1 MYILVYNKEGV
12 RILSFILKLLFEVIL
27 LLLFILK
34 LDSVYLYIGFGVVIL
49 AEILFYILGGRTD
62 SRRLIESGIEEVANG
77 NLSKKFRTTNKAY
90 MKIAENLNKI
100 LYNYRSALS
109 QIAYSSE
116 SVLAIT
122 KELASATHDTNQS
135 INEIAKTIEEISV
148 GAEEQKNKVE
158 EVLSMINKLRS
169 FSQETT
175 QENRKVKEQWD
186 KTNKSFIQTG
196 KILERLI
203 KNMEGRIGRNQSL
216 IKNIEVISHNVD
228 EINNIVYM
236 VKDISEQTNLLALN
250 ASIEA
255 ARAGEY
261 GKGFSVVADEVKK
274 LAERT
279 RGATDNINKMID
291 EFSQDIALLF
301 SNLKEGIAEE
311 NKDIQL
317 ARETQGYF
325 EESNSS
331 LSTING
337 VIKSTDEK
345 MNKQLS
351 EIDNVIQSLNVISV
365 ISEEIVSET
374 QQIYA
379 SIEEQTAITED
390 ISANADYLS
399 KMSKKLE
406 EEIELHS
413 KIVVDENI
421 LNKIIESN
429 LKIINNIK
437 ENPDIKSLNVKTH
450 RDIYRDAMKKNPNLE
465 LIYLYD
471 INGRLLSSSE
481 DIEDVD
487 VTNRD
492 WFIGAMNEE
501 LFISDFHLSID
512 TNNVNITISTKVRD
526 KNNNF
531 VGIIGFDI
539 AIES

>member
-1 MYILVYNKEGV
+1 M
-12 RILSFILKLLFEVIL
+12 
-27 LLLFILK
+27 
-34 LDSVYLYIGFGVVIL
+34 IL

-77 NLSKKFRTTNKAY
+77 NLSKKFRTTDKAY

-148 GAEEQKNKVE
+148 GSEGQKNKVE
-158 EVLSMINKLRS
+158 EVLSMINRLKT
-169 FSQETT
+169 FSEETT
-175 QENRKVKEQWD
+175 NENRKAKEQWD
-186 KTNKSFIQTG
+186 KTNESFVQTG
-196 KILERLI
+196 NVLERLI
-203 KNMEGRIGRNQSL
+203 KNMYGRIGRNQAL
-216 IKNIEVISHNVD
+216 IKNTEVISHNVD

-261 GKGFSVVADEVKK
+261 GRGFSVVADEVKK
-274 LAERT
+274 LAERA
-279 RGATDNINKMID
+279 RGATDNINRMID
-291 EFSQDIALLF
+291 EFSQGIALLL
-301 SNLKEGIAEE
+301 SNLNEGISEE
-311 NKDIQL
+311 NNDMQL
-317 ARETQGYF
+317 AKKTQDYF
-325 EESNSS
+325 EESNVS
-331 LSTING
+331 LNAINE

-365 ISEEIVSET
+365 ISEETVSET
-374 QQIYA
+374 QQISA

-390 ISANADYLS
+390 ISNNADYLA
-399 KMSKKLE
+399 KMSKKLQ

-413 KIVVDENI
+413 KIVIDEKI

-429 LKIINNIK
+429 LKIINSIK

-512 TNNVNITISTKVRD
+512 TNSVTITISTKVRD